1 MQNKTLRN
9 MAKKH
14 STPLYLYD
22 GDLIRARAKEL
33 KEAFEIDLFYACKA
47 NTNVDI
53 IKLIYKEGFG
63 IETVSP
69 GEINA
74 AIKAGVPIS
83 KITYTCGNIDEEEF
97 IYVAGK
103 GIRVHLDSL
112 RQVEMFGKNF
122 PGRKISVR
130 LNLNFGAGEHK
141 HTTTGG
147 KDSKFGIH
155 INKIGELKK
164 IAKKYNLKI
173 NGLHQHVGS
182 NILDVN
188 TFMKGADALF
198 ETALKFPDL
207 EHLDFGGG
215 LGVPYRPGDKK
226 LDLKKLGRV
235 FAKKSDKFAKKYGKV
250 LKMSIEPGR
259 FLVAEAG
266 DLLMRVNDVKN
277 NPSKTFVGIN
287 SGINHLIRPAMY
299 GSYHEIINLDN
310 RNGKKEKVDVVGNI
324 CESGDFFAKDR
335 MMPKTRV
342 GDLLAVKNVGAYGYV
357 MSSDYNSRPKPKE
370 FLILNGKSRL
380 I

>member
-1 MQNKTLRN
+1 